1 MWQLF
6 KRRSRHWL
14 TFDEFYQERQRLK
27 REDPKVYE
35 EEQRRAREWALRLL
49 DSKNE
54 TTRKGATAGHA
65 ANLVSE
71 NKRDDHD

>member
-1 MWQLF
+1 MWKLF
-6 KRRSRHWL
+6 KRRSRRWL

-49 DSKNE
+49 DSKKRNNE
-54 TTRKGATAGHA
+54 EESK
-65 ANLVSE
+65 LVS
-71 NKRDDHD
+71 